1 MCAMDNFIWIYLHIH
16 GECAIIKSTYK
27 STKSTQTRNARSAE
41 NHGRNQAKLRN
52 GGRGK
57 S

>member
-16 GECAIIKSTYK
+16 GECAIIKAHRKAQKAHKQETHAVQK
-27 STKSTQTRNARSAE
+27 M
-41 NHGRNQAKLRN
+41 GRNRQKLRN